1 MIEVRHL
8 VPSAFGDPILEVRI
22 ARSAPVYPPSLKW
35 VLGGFTVL
43 CLAVAGAFSMFG
55 AYPVFGFAG
64 LEIVVLLVLLRVSFR
79 RASILELVR
88 LAGDTT
94 VVSRDGTEA
103 ARLQSYWLHI
113 DEDAY
118 GSARGLTL
126 RSGPQRVA
134 VGAGLG
140 AQELRQLSLAL
151 REGLH
156 RLKSGASEAP
166 AV

>member
-8 VPSAFGDPILEVRI
+8 TAAAFGDPILEVRI
-22 ARSAPVYPPSLKW
+22 ARTTPVYPPSVKW
-35 VLGGFTVL
+35 VLGGFAVL
-43 CLAVAGAFSMFG
+43 CLGVAGAFALLG

-64 LEIVVLLVLLRVSFR
+64 LEIVVLLLLLRASFR
-79 RASILELVR
+79 RASVLEQVR

-94 VVSRDGTEA
+94 VVSRDGAES
-103 ARLQSYWLHI
+103 ARLQSYWLRI

-126 RSGPQRVA
+126 CSGPQRVA

-140 AQELRQLSLAL
+140 AQELGQLSRAL

-166 AV
+166 AL